1 MRILIFLD
9 CAGFATMPQIYD
21 IMQVTDHELEYA
33 GTLVT
38 FSKGP
43 TFRLQSQTEGTM
55 KCTHNDSW
63 PLEYKAFIRKYEYL
77 NDKKIGLIV
86 GNGRVHII

>member
-1 MRILIFLD
+1 MRIFIFLER
-9 CAGFATMPQIYD
+9 AGFATMPQIYD
-21 IMQVTDHELEYA
+21 IIMQVTDHELEYA

-38 FSKGP
+38 SSKGP
-43 TFRLQSQTEGTM
+43 IFRLQSQTEGTM

-63 PLEYKAFIRKYEYL
+63 PLEYKAFIGKYL

-86 GNGRVHII
+86 GYGKVHTI